1 MDIVTALILGFSLL
15 IGIILTIWLI
25 SSINQMK
32 QSLQNIN
39 TLLLH
44 IANKLYDN
52 DEAADGAEETAPHRY
67 QTDAGNKQT
76 TAKPPSFDGA
86 LRFPLAFF
94 QEVGYTIIV
103 ICRKRRRLYGKAQPL
118 QKNLSRAGI
127 RQICPLRRI
136 RR

>member
-15 IGIILTIWLI
+15 IGIFLTIWLI

-52 DEAADGAEETAPHRY
+52 DEAADGAEETAP
-67 QTDAGNKQT
+67 
-76 TAKPPSFDGA
+76 PSPSNG
-86 LRFPLAFF
+86 RG
-94 QEVGYTIIV
+94 Q
-103 ICRKRRRLYGKAQPL
+103 
-118 QKNLSRAGI
+118 
-127 RQICPLRRI
+127 
-136 RR
+136 

>member
-15 IGIILTIWLI
+15 IGIFLTIWLI

-52 DEAADGAEETAPHRY
+52 DEAADCAEETAP
-67 QTDAGNKQT
+67 
-76 TAKPPSFDGA
+76 PS
-86 LRFPLAFF
+86 
-94 QEVGYTIIV
+94 
-103 ICRKRRRLYGKAQPL
+103 
-118 QKNLSRAGI
+118 LSNGRG
-127 RQICPLRRI
+127 Q
-136 RR
+136 

>member
-15 IGIILTIWLI
+15 IGIFLTIWLI

-52 DEAADGAEETAPHRY
+52 DEAADGAEETAP
-67 QTDAGNKQT
+67 
-76 TAKPPSFDGA
+76 PP
-86 LRFPLAFF
+86 
-94 QEVGYTIIV
+94 
-103 ICRKRRRLYGKAQPL
+103 
-118 QKNLSRAGI
+118 LSNGRG
-127 RQICPLRRI
+127 Q
-136 RR
+136 